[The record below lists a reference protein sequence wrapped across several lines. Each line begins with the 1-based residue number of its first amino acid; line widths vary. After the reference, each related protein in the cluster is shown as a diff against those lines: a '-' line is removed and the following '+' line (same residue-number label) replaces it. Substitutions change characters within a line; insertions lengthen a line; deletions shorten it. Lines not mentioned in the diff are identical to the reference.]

1 MHMLKRVFFLLVF
14 DWKHGEIVEVI
25 IVFISSLYDIQFG
38 LLLVKYME
46 RQKEWEVEAENE
58 NSWIW

>member
-25 IVFISSLYDIQFG
+25 IVFISSLYRFSVWFTIG
-38 LLLVKYME
+38 EIYG
-46 RQKEWEVEAENE
+46 EAEGVGGGGRE
-58 NSWIW
+58 